1 MLSPKDSPL
10 GKLLDQYVCVR
21 ITRLDNIDQGL
32 FEHDRNNA
40 IYFYALNADEQI
52 YLRYGGRDAPSAET
66 YLQQDSLVLALQQ
79 GLDLHR
85 RYLAGELPKIPRPKP
100 IMPRSIPLLVKRTF
114 DNGQCVEC
122 HLVQD
127 FQNMHK
133 ELDGTLD
140 TLTDLYKSPDI
151 KTLGIFLDVPLGL
164 VVRSAKGAAIAA
176 GMQSGDRITAL
187 NGTPVYTFADLQYR
201 YDKVN
206 RQATQIEMM
215 VERSDKPVKLT
226 IDLPI
231 RWWWTDLRFRQSSID
246 PRLYFEDKPL
256 TAEDKKR
263 LGLNPNGFASEVK
276 YVSDFAK
283 VMQAH
288 ELKLGDVIFAVDGV
302 DSDQLAHTAELYL
315 KLRKAVGSE
324 VTLDVLRAGQRLK
337 MPLKSSRMSF
347 RK

>member
-10 GKLLDQYVCVR
+10 GKQLDQYVCVR
-21 ITRLDNIDQGL
+21 ITRLDNIDVGL

-52 YLRYGGRDAPSAET
+52 YLRYGGRDSASAET
-66 YLQQDSLVLALQQ
+66 YLQADSLLAALKQ

-85 RYLAGELPKIPRPKP
+85 RYLAGDLPKIPRPKP
-100 IMPRSIPLLVKRTF
+100 IMPREIPLLVKRTF
-114 DNGQCVEC
+114 DNHQCVEC

-127 FQNMHK
+127 FQNMHR

-140 TLTDLYKSPDI
+140 PLTDLYKSPDI
-151 KTLGIFLDVPLGL
+151 KTLGIFLDVPQGL
-164 VVRSAKGAAIAA
+164 VVREAKGAAIAGGLQA
-176 GMQSGDRITAL
+176 GDRIAAL
-187 NGTPVYTFADLQYR
+187 NATNVYTFGDLQYR
-201 YDKVN
+201 YDQVN
-206 RQATQIEMM
+206 RQAAQLNLT
-215 VERSDKPVKLT
+215 VDRAGKPVNLT

-231 RWWWTDLRFRQSSID
+231 RWWWTDLRFRQSSVD
-246 PRLYFEDKPL
+246 PRLYFEDQPL
-256 TAEDKKR
+256 AAEDKKR

-288 ELKLGDVIFAVDGV
+288 ELKLGDVIFAVDGI
-302 DSDQLAHTAELYL
+302 DTDQLANTAELYL
-315 KLRKAVGSE
+315 KLRKPVESA
-324 VTLDVLRAGQRLK
+324 VTLDVLRAGQRIK

>member
-10 GKLLDQYVCVR
+10 GKQLDQYVCVR
-21 ITRLDNIDQGL
+21 ITRMDNIDQGL

-52 YLRYGGRDAPSAET
+52 YLRYGGRDSPSAET

-79 GLDLHR
+79 GLQLHR
-85 RYLAGELPKIPRPKP
+85 RYLSGDLAKVPRPKP

-140 TLTDLYKSPDI
+140 PVTDLYKSPDI

-176 GMQSGDRITAL
+176 GMEAGDRITAI

-206 RQATQIEMM
+206 RQATQIELT
-215 VERSDKPVKLT
+215 VERGDKTVKLT

-288 ELKLGDVIFAVDGV
+288 ELKLGDVIFAVNGI
-302 DSDQLAHTAELYL
+302 DSDNLAHTAELYL

-324 VTLDVLRAGQRLK
+324 VMLDVLRAGQRMK